1 MGRLST
7 PRIHRLLRS
16 PVGRIFDTGLFRRLK
31 LRGIPTEFA
40 VVRARAVADRSE
52 TVAEFCEGLGIQE
65 PTGRKRRRLEAKLRE
80 QAERQSEATEILSE
94 WDDCFWGDEPP
105 AMEERVELEQARRE
119 TSEAWLKPNRSFA
132 LLVRGGVDPV
142 EFDIPPPDRVMDEWE
157 NAIATPEELY
167 GPPDGVEIQSSHTVA
182 GPGTREYL
190 IRFPSPSPHVGDTA
204 FARVYEP
211 VRGQEDSVESEQELP
226 TLIFGSGLGTMNDS
240 LVYWPEE
247 EYIGRRLAPA
257 GIRVVLPEPPWS
269 GRRELPGSYSG
280 EPYLARA
287 PVGTFQL
294 YAAQVQET
302 ALLTDWARS
311 KGSEA
316 VAVGGMSLGGIVTAF
331 VIAHS
336 GSWPDRM
343 RPDMAF
349 PIAFSTEI
357 DRLLQQS
364 TITDL
369 LGVTDAL
376 AESGW
381 TPDRLHALAPL
392 LRATGG
398 PGIPADQIYPFAGT
412 EDDAALFELAEA
424 TLDEWGVPP
433 ENRTIWPTDH
443 FGVYF
448 KALRENRIQERL
460 LHEIQSTTQKEV
472 P

>member
-1 MGRLST
+1 MRSLST
-7 PRIHRLLRS
+7 PRIHRLLSS
-16 PVGRIFDTGLFRRLK
+16 PVGRIFDTQLFRRLK

-40 VVRARAVADRSE
+40 VVRARAVADRTEDVSAF
-52 TVAEFCEGLGIQE
+52 TAALGISE
-65 PTGRKRRRLEAKLRE
+65 PTGRKRRRLEAKLQE
-80 QAERQSEATEILSE
+80 QAERRSKAKRIMNE
-94 WDDCFWGDEPP
+94 WDECFWGDDPP
-105 AMEERVELEQARRE
+105 PMDERVQLEQTRRE
-119 TSEAWLKPNRSFA
+119 ATEAWLKPNRSFT
-132 LLVRGGVDPV
+132 LLVRKGVDPV
-142 EFDIPPPDRVMDEWE
+142 EFDIPSPEQALDKWSG
-157 NAIATPEELY
+157 AISNPEELY
-167 GPPDGVEIQSSHTVA
+167 GAPDFVDIDSSHTVA

-190 IRFPSPSPHVGDTA
+190 LRFPSPSPHIGDTA
-204 FARVYEP
+204 YARVYEP
-211 VRGQEDSVESEQELP
+211 NDSDGPMP

-302 ALLTDWARS
+302 AVLTDWARNE
-311 KGSEA
+311 GSTT

-331 VIAHS
+331 VIAHC
-336 GSWPDRM
+336 GSWPERM
-343 RPDMAF
+343 RPDKAF
-349 PIAFSTEI
+349 PMAFSTDI
-357 DRLLQQS
+357 DRLLRES
-364 TITDL
+364 AITDL
-369 LGVTDAL
+369 LGVQDAL

-381 TPDRLHALAPL
+381 TPDQLEELAPL
-392 LRATGG
+392 LKATGE

-412 EDDAALFELAEA
+412 EDAAALFDLAES
-424 TLDEWGVPP
+424 TLDEWGVPA
-433 ENRTIWPTDH
+433 ENRTIWSTDH

-448 KALRENRIQERL
+448 KALRDDPIQERL
-460 LHEIQSTTQKEV
+460 LAELGSTTQKVV